1 MTAEPAAAASRR
13 GRRPPVLL
21 AVLSTAVVGA
31 ALLPLAYLLVRALG
45 ADEEARAAVR
55 LEQTLRLILDT
66 ALLVAGVVTV
76 ALVLGTGLAWLVVR
90 TDVPGRRAWGVAL
103 TLPLVIPS
111 YVAALVLLGALGPK
125 GLLQQALE
133 PLGVERLPDL
143 YGYDGALIALTLSTY
158 PYVFLIAAAALRSVD
173 VSLEEAARSLGR
185 SPFRVFLTVTLPAL
199 RPALGAAALLV
210 ALYVLADF
218 GAVSL
223 MQYPT
228 LTRAVYLQYESLLD
242 RNAAAILALVLVAFA
257 AVLVA
262 LEGRFRRRGA
272 TYRSSPG
279 AGRRARTVQLGRRR
293 WAAAALCATCVALFL
308 ALPLGVLGWWAIEGA
323 SFRLAWSAAFD
334 SAIASG
340 AAAVCA
346 ALAAVPVALLAWR
359 HPSRR
364 SRFLERVAY
373 IPNAVPGIAVALA
386 LVFFGAR
393 YGGVLYQSLALLIFA
408 YVVRFLPQAL
418 ATTRSALDLVDP
430 RVEEAS
436 RSLGRGPTRTFLA
449 VVLPLA
455 RPGVLAGAAL
465 VFLSAM
471 KELPATLLLR
481 PIGFDTLATEIWT
494 DTSIGAYSDAAP
506 SALLLIAVSAPLVYA
521 LSARRAWELGAPG

>member
-1 MTAEPAAAASRR
+1 M
-13 GRRPPVLL
+13 
-21 AVLSTAVVGA
+21 
-31 ALLPLAYLLVRALG
+31 
-45 ADEEARAAVR
+45 
-55 LEQTLRLILDT
+55 
-66 ALLVAGVVTV
+66 
-76 ALVLGTGLAWLVVR
+76 
-90 TDVPGRRAWGVAL
+90 
-103 TLPLVIPS
+103 
-111 YVAALVLLGALGPK
+111 
-125 GLLQQALE
+125 
-133 PLGVERLPDL
+133 
-143 YGYDGALIALTLSTY
+143 
-158 PYVFLIAAAALRSVD
+158 
-173 VSLEEAARSLGR
+173 
-185 SPFRVFLTVTLPAL
+185 
-199 RPALGAAALLV
+199 
-210 ALYVLADF
+210 
-218 GAVSL
+218 
-223 MQYPT
+223 
-228 LTRAVYLQYESLLD
+228 
-242 RNAAAILALVLVAFA
+242 
-257 AVLVA
+257 
-262 LEGRFRRRGA
+262 
-272 TYRSSPG
+272 
-279 AGRRARTVQLGRRR
+279 
-293 WAAAALCATCVALFL
+293 
-308 ALPLGVLGWWAIEGA
+308 
-323 SFRLAWSAAFD
+323 
-334 SAIASG
+334 
-340 AAAVCA
+340 
-346 ALAAVPVALLAWR
+346 PVALLVWR

-436 RSLGRGPTRTFLA
+436 RSLGRGPARTFLA